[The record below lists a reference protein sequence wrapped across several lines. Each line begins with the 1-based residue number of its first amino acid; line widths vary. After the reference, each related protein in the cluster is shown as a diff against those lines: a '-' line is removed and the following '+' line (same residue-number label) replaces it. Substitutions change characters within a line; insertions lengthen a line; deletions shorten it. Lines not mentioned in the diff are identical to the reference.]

1 MFGSCFYFLLTFPV
15 KVNWLRCMWVGSK
28 DMGLHSLLQLPV
40 YGLACQPLLVTAL
53 TFSTRCNYVLYLSL
67 FGRRLLTKQVLSQ
80 VSIWTPVFL
89 MWQSVPEVD
98 PAANMHNSQSQQRM
112 STSSYSSSSPTAY
125 SAPQAPAL
133 NVTGPIT
140 ANSEQV
146 LGWWFLL
153 KETQQI
159 TLETDLQRSFHFNS
173 FDFAS

>member
-1 MFGSCFYFLLTFPV
+1 MRAGWV
-15 KVNWLRCMWVGSK
+15 KR
-28 DMGLHSLLQLPV
+28 DRHAFLLQLSV
-40 YGLACQPLLVTAL
+40 YGLACQSVLLTTL
-53 TFSTRCNYVLYLSL
+53 TFPTRCNYVLYLSV
-67 FGRRLLTKQVLSQ
+67 FGLRLLTKQVLSQ
-80 VSIWTPVFL
+80 FSFWTPVFL

-146 LGWWFLL
+146 LGWWFFWVRLF
-153 KETQQI
+153 QQI
-159 TLETDLQRSFHFNS
+159 ILETNLQRNF
-173 FDFAS
+173 